1 MAWITAKR
9 IFRAGFLGFWRNGF
23 VTLAAVLVMTV
34 TLFVLGS
41 LVFTGV
47 ILNSTLNELK
57 DKVDMNVYFT
67 TEAPEDRILE
77 LRDDVA
83 ALPSVVSAEYVS
95 RDEALARFRERHQN
109 DQLTLQALEEL
120 GENPLGALL
129 TIQARDTTQYES
141 IASFIN
147 EHPAITAAPAILDK
161 VNYFDERQRIA
172 IDRLTRITQSAE
184 RIGLALLILL
194 AFITVAI
201 TFNTIRLVI
210 YTSRDEISVMRLV
223 GADQMYVRAPFMVE
237 GVLYGAVA
245 GVSTLLLFYP
255 FTYWLGEATE
265 NFFGGINVFGY
276 YIEHFPL
283 FFLMIVG
290 SGIVLGAI
298 SAFLAVRRYLTV

>member
-1 MAWITAKR
+1 MAWITIKR

-41 LVFTGV
+41 LVLTGV
-47 ILNSTLNELK
+47 ILDSTLTELK

-67 TEAPEDRILE
+67 TEASEERILS
-77 LRDDVA
+77 LRDAVA
-83 ALPSVVSAEYVS
+83 ALPTVTSAQYVS

-120 GENPLGALL
+120 GENPLGAVL
-129 TIQARDTTQYES
+129 TIQAKDTTQYES
-141 IASFIN
+141 IAKFVG
-147 EHPAITAAPAILDK
+147 EHPSVTAAPSILDK

-172 IDRLTRITQSAE
+172 IDRLTRITQSAQQLGFA
-184 RIGLALLILL
+184 ILILL

-245 GVSTLLLFYP
+245 GITTLLLFYP
-255 FTYWLGEATE
+255 FTYWLGSATA
-265 NFFGGINVFGY
+265 NFFGGVNVFSY
-276 YIEHFPL
+276 YISNFPL

-290 SGIVLGAI
+290 SGIILGVI

>member
-1 MAWITAKR
+1 MMWITAKR

-47 ILNSTLNELK
+47 ILNSTLAELK
-57 DKVDMNVYFT
+57 EKVDMNVYFT
-67 TEAPEDRILE
+67 TEAPEDRILD

-83 ALPSVVSAEYVS
+83 ALPSVVAAEYVS

-141 IASFIN
+141 IARFIN
-147 EHPAITAAPAILDK
+147 EHPAITAAPPILDK

-245 GVSTLLLFYP
+245 GVATLLLFYP

-265 NFFGGINVFGY
+265 NFFGGVNVFSY
-276 YIEHFPL
+276 YIEQFPL

-290 SGIVLGAI
+290 SGILLGAI